1 MEREELKKKIEEL
14 TALKNE
20 LKNEEQAV
28 KLTMNSIYSAIGN
41 NWFACFNPEVAEV
54 KRFYISTSMNIGT

>member
-1 MEREELKKKIEEL
+1 MEDLTAKELELKIIEL

-28 KLTMNSIYSAIGN
+28 KL
-41 NWFACFNPEVAEV
+41 
-54 KRFYISTSMNIGT
+54 R